1 MGSTSSLY
9 AAIDLGSNSF
19 HMLVVREVAGSIQT
33 LTRIKRKVRLAA
45 GLNSEN
51 ALSNEA
57 MERGWQCLRLFAE
70 RLQDIPPPQIRV
82 VATAT
87 LRLAVNAG
95 DFIAKAQEI
104 LGCPVQVISGEEE
117 ARLIYQGVAHT
128 TGGADQRLVVDIGG
142 ASTELVTGTG
152 AQTTSLFSLSMGCV
166 TWLERY
172 FADRNLGQENFD
184 AAEKAAR
191 EVLRPVAD
199 ELRYHGWK
207 VCVGASGTVQA
218 LQEIMMAQGMDER
231 ITLEKL
237 QQLKQRAIHCGRLE
251 ELEIDGLTLER
262 ALVFPSGLAIL
273 IAIFTELNIQC
284 MTLAGG
290 ALREGLVY
298 GMLHLTVEQDIR
310 SRTLRNIQRR
320 FMIDIDQAQRVA
332 KVAAN
337 FFEQVENEW
346 HLEAISRD
354 LLISACQL
362 HEIGLSVDFKQA
374 PQHAAYLVRNLDLPG
389 FTPAQKKLLATLLLN
404 QTNPVDLSS
413 LHQQN
418 AVPPRVAEQLCR
430 LLRLAIIFANRRR
443 DDLVPEMTLQA
454 NHELLTLTLPQGWL
468 TQHPLGKEIIDQE
481 RILEKY
487 GVTPNQLID
496 VKALMGDSSDN
507 IPGVPGI
514 GEKTAL
520 SLIAQF
526 SSLEGVYQHLENP
539 AVKASVKRKLEEGKE
554 LLQYTNKSIST
565 ISTFLCLFSQ
575 TKIRNLI
582 R

>member
-1 MGSTSSLY
+1 MNSTSLY

-45 GLNSEN
+45 GLNSDYV
-51 ALSNEA
+51 LSAEA

-70 RLQDIPPPQIRV
+70 RLQDIPQPQIRV

-87 LRLAVNAG
+87 LRIAVNA
-95 DFIAKAQEI
+95 DVFIAKAQDI

-142 ASTELVTGTG
+142 ASTELVTGSG

-172 FADRNLGQENFD
+172 FTDRNLAQENFD
-184 AAEKAAR
+184 QAEQAAR

-199 ELRYHGWK
+199 KLRFHGWK

-231 ITLEKL
+231 ITLAKL

-251 ELEIDGLTLER
+251 ELEIEGLTLER

-298 GMLHLTVEQDIR
+298 GMLHLAVDQDIR

-320 FMIDIDQAQRVA
+320 FMVDTEQAHRVA
-332 KVAAN
+332 MLATK
-337 FFEQVENEW
+337 FLDQVENKW
-346 HLEAISRD
+346 HLEAISR
-354 LLISACQL
+354 
-362 HEIGLSVDFKQA
+362 
-374 PQHAAYLVRNLDLPG
+374 
-389 FTPAQKKLLATLLLN
+389 
-404 QTNPVDLSS
+404 
-413 LHQQN
+413 
-418 AVPPRVAEQLCR
+418 
-430 LLRLAIIFANRRR
+430 
-443 DDLVPEMTLQA
+443 
-454 NHELLTLTLPQGWL
+454 
-468 TQHPLGKEIIDQE
+468 
-481 RILEKY
+481 
-487 GVTPNQLID
+487 
-496 VKALMGDSSDN
+496 
-507 IPGVPGI
+507 
-514 GEKTAL
+514 
-520 SLIAQF
+520 
-526 SSLEGVYQHLENP
+526 
-539 AVKASVKRKLEEGKE
+539 
-554 LLQYTNKSIST
+554 
-565 ISTFLCLFSQ
+565 
-575 TKIRNLI
+575 
-582 R
+582 

>member
-1 MGSTSSLY
+1 MLSPASLY

-51 ALSNEA
+51 SLSDEA
-57 MERGWQCLRLFAE
+57 MERGWQCLHLFAE
-70 RLQDIPPPQIRV
+70 RLQDIPHTQIRV

-87 LRLAVNAG
+87 LRLAVNA
-95 DFIAKAQEI
+95 DVFIAKAQAI

-128 TGGADQRLVVDIGG
+128 TGGADRRLVVDIGG

-172 FADRNLGQENFD
+172 FTDRNLAQENFD
-184 AAEKAAR
+184 EAEKAAR

-199 ELRYHGWK
+199 KLRFHGWK

-231 ITLEKL
+231 ITLAKL

-251 ELEIDGLTLER
+251 ELEIEGLTLER

-298 GMLHLTVEQDIR
+298 GMLHLPVDQDIR

-320 FMIDIDQAQRVA
+320 FMVDTDQANRVTQLA
-332 KVAAN
+332 VHLL
-337 FFEQVENEW
+337 EQVKDEW
-346 HLEAISRD
+346 HLEAISRE
-354 LLISACQL
+354 LLQSACQL
-362 HEIGLSVDFKQA
+362 HEIGLSVEYKQA
-374 PQHAAYLVRNLDLPG
+374 PLHAAWLVRNLDLPG

-418 AVPPRVAEQLCR
+418 AVPPRIAEHLCR
-430 LLRLAIIFANRRR
+430 LLRLAIIFAARRR
-443 DDLVPEMTLQA
+443 DDLVPHITLQA
-454 NHELLTLTLPQGWL
+454 QDENLTLTLPEGWL
-468 TQHPLGKEIIDQE
+468 EHHPLGTELIDQE
-481 RILEKY
+481 IQWQSYVHWPLE
-487 GVTPNQLID
+487 V
-496 VKALMGDSSDN
+496 
-507 IPGVPGI
+507 
-514 GEKTAL
+514 
-520 SLIAQF
+520 
-526 SSLEGVYQHLENP
+526 
-539 AVKASVKRKLEEGKE
+539 R
-554 LLQYTNKSIST
+554 
-565 ISTFLCLFSQ
+565 
-575 TKIRNLI
+575 
-582 R
+582 

>member
-1 MGSTSSLY
+1 MLRSTSLY

-45 GLNSEN
+45 GLSADNH
-51 ALSNEA
+51 LSPEA

-70 RLQDIPPPQIRV
+70 RLQDIPPQQIRV

-95 DFIAKAQEI
+95 EFIAAAQAI

-128 TGGADQRLVVDIGG
+128 TGGDDRRLVVDIGG

-152 AQTTSLFSLSMGCV
+152 AQATSLFSLSMGCV

-172 FADRNLGQENFD
+172 FTDRNLAKENFD
-184 AAEKAAR
+184 EAENAAR
-191 EVLRPVAD
+191 EVLRPVMD

-231 ITLEKL
+231 ITLAKL
-237 QQLKQRAIHCGRLE
+237 QQLKQRAIQCGRLE
-251 ELEIDGLTLER
+251 ELEIEGLTLER

-298 GMLHLTVEQDIR
+298 GMLHQSVDQDIR
-310 SRTLRNIQRR
+310 SRTLRNVQRR
-320 FMIDIDQAQRVA
+320 FIVDTDQAHRVSQLA
-332 KVAAN
+332 SLFAD
-337 FFEQVENEW
+337 QVKKSWDIEP
-346 HLEAISRD
+346 LSRD
-354 LLISACQL
+354 LLLSACAL
-362 HEIGLSVDFKQA
+362 HEIGLSVEYKQA
-374 PQHAAYLVRNLDLPG
+374 PLHAAWLVRNLDLPG
-389 FTPAQKKLLATLLLN
+389 YTPAQKKLLATLLLN
-404 QTNPVDLSS
+404 QTNAVDLSS

-418 AVPPRVAEQLCR
+418 AVPPRVAEHLCR
-430 LLRLAIIFANRRR
+430 LLRLAILFASRRR
-443 DDLVPEMTLQA
+443 DDLLPAITLVA
-454 NHELLTLTLPQGWL
+454 DDEKLTLTLPENWL
-468 TQHPLGKEIIDQE
+468 ENHPLGAELVEQE
-481 RILEKY
+481 FQWQSYVHWALE
-487 GVTPNQLID
+487 
-496 VKALMGDSSDN
+496 VK
-507 IPGVPGI
+507 
-514 GEKTAL
+514 
-520 SLIAQF
+520 
-526 SSLEGVYQHLENP
+526 
-539 AVKASVKRKLEEGKE
+539 
-554 LLQYTNKSIST
+554 
-565 ISTFLCLFSQ
+565 
-575 TKIRNLI
+575 
-582 R
+582 

>member
-1 MGSTSSLY
+1 MLTTTSLY

-45 GLNSEN
+45 GLNSDN
-51 ALSNEA
+51 VLSAEA

-70 RLQDIPPPQIRV
+70 RLQDIPQPQIRV

-87 LRLAVNAG
+87 LRIAVNA
-95 DFIAKAQEI
+95 DEFIAKAQEI

-142 ASTELVTGTG
+142 ASTELVTGSG

-166 TWLERY
+166 TWLESY
-172 FADRNLGQENFD
+172 FTNRNLAQENFD
-184 AAEKAAR
+184 EAEKAAR

-199 ELRYHGWK
+199 KLRFHGWK

-231 ITLEKL
+231 ITLAKL

-251 ELEIDGLTLER
+251 ELEIEGLTLER

-298 GMLHLTVEQDIR
+298 GMLHLPVDQDIR

-320 FMIDIDQAQRVA
+320 FMVDTDQANRVTQLA
-332 KVAAN
+332 VHLL
-337 FFEQVENEW
+337 EQVKDEW
-346 HLEAISRD
+346 HLEAISRE
-354 LLISACQL
+354 LLQSACQL
-362 HEIGLSVDFKQA
+362 HEIGLSVEYKQA
-374 PQHAAYLVRNLDLPG
+374 PLHAAWLVRNLDLPG

-418 AVPPRVAEQLCR
+418 AVPPRIAEHLCR
-430 LLRLAIIFANRRR
+430 LLRLAIIFAARRR
-443 DDLVPEMTLQA
+443 DDLVPHITLQA
-454 NHELLTLTLPQGWL
+454 QDENLTLTLPEGWL
-468 TQHPLGKEIIDQE
+468 EHHPLGTELIDQE
-481 RILEKY
+481 IQWQSYVHWPLE
-487 GVTPNQLID
+487 V
-496 VKALMGDSSDN
+496 
-507 IPGVPGI
+507 
-514 GEKTAL
+514 
-520 SLIAQF
+520 
-526 SSLEGVYQHLENP
+526 H
-539 AVKASVKRKLEEGKE
+539 
-554 LLQYTNKSIST
+554 
-565 ISTFLCLFSQ
+565 
-575 TKIRNLI
+575 
-582 R
+582 

>member
-1 MGSTSSLY
+1 MPSATSLY

-45 GLNSEN
+45 GLSSDNI
-51 ALSNEA
+51 LSAEA

-70 RLQDIPPPQIRV
+70 RLQDIPQPQIRV

-87 LRLAVNAG
+87 LRLAVNAQTFL
-95 DFIAKAQEI
+95 DKAQEI
-104 LGCPVQVISGEEE
+104 LGCPVQVIRGEEE

-128 TGGADQRLVVDIGG
+128 TGGDDRRLVVDIGG
-142 ASTELVTGTG
+142 ASTELVTGKG

-166 TWLERY
+166 TWLER
-172 FADRNLGQENFD
+172 FFTDRNLAQENFD
-184 AAEKAAR
+184 EAEKAAR

-199 ELRYHGWK
+199 ELRTHGWK

-231 ITLEKL
+231 ITLAKL
-237 QQLKQRAIHCGRLE
+237 KQLKQRAIQCGRLE
-251 ELEIDGLTLER
+251 ELEIEGLTLER

-273 IAIFTELNIQC
+273 IAIFTEMNIQC

-298 GMLHLTVEQDIR
+298 GMLHLAVDEDIR

-320 FMIDIDQAQRVA
+320 FIVDTEQAARVSQLASHFADEVNTQWDI
-332 KVAAN
+332 
-337 FFEQVENEW
+337 EP
-346 HLEAISRD
+346 LSRE
-354 LLISACQL
+354 LLLSACHL

-404 QTNPVDLSS
+404 QTNAVDLSS

-418 AVPPRVAEQLCR
+418 AVPPRVAEHLCR

-443 DDLVPEMTLQA
+443 DDLLPEITLTA
-454 NHELLTLTLPQGWL
+454 NEETITLTLPTGWL
-468 TQHPLGKEIIDQE
+468 EKHPLGKEIVDQE
-481 RILEKY
+481 CQWQSYVHWPL
-487 GVTPNQLID
+487 VVQ
-496 VKALMGDSSDN
+496 
-507 IPGVPGI
+507 
-514 GEKTAL
+514 
-520 SLIAQF
+520 
-526 SSLEGVYQHLENP
+526 
-539 AVKASVKRKLEEGKE
+539 
-554 LLQYTNKSIST
+554 
-565 ISTFLCLFSQ
+565 
-575 TKIRNLI
+575 
-582 R
+582 

>member
-1 MGSTSSLY
+1 MLTTTSLY

-45 GLNSEN
+45 GLNSDN
-51 ALSNEA
+51 VLSAEA

-70 RLQDIPPPQIRV
+70 RLQDIPQPQIRV

-87 LRLAVNAG
+87 LRIAVNA
-95 DFIAKAQEI
+95 DEFIAKAQEI

-142 ASTELVTGTG
+142 ASTELVTGSG

-172 FADRNLGQENFD
+172 FTNRNLAQENFD
-184 AAEKAAR
+184 EAEKAAR

-199 ELRYHGWK
+199 KLRFHGWK

-231 ITLEKL
+231 ITLAKL
-237 QQLKQRAIHCGRLE
+237 QQLKQRAIQCGRLE
-251 ELEIDGLTLER
+251 ELEIEGLTLER

-298 GMLHLTVEQDIR
+298 GMLHLPVDQDIR

-320 FMIDIDQAQRVA
+320 FMVDTDQANRVTQLA
-332 KVAAN
+332 VHLL
-337 FFEQVENEW
+337 EQVKDEW
-346 HLEAISRD
+346 HLEAISRE
-354 LLISACQL
+354 LLQSACQL
-362 HEIGLSVDFKQA
+362 HEIGLSVEYKQA
-374 PQHAAYLVRNLDLPG
+374 PLHAAWLVRNLDLPG

-418 AVPPRVAEQLCR
+418 AVPPRIAEHLCR
-430 LLRLAIIFANRRR
+430 LLRLAIIFAARRR
-443 DDLVPEMTLQA
+443 DDLVPHITLQA
-454 NHELLTLTLPQGWL
+454 QDENLTLTLPEGWL
-468 TQHPLGKEIIDQE
+468 EHHPLGTELIDQE
-481 RILEKY
+481 IQWQSYVHWPLE
-487 GVTPNQLID
+487 V
-496 VKALMGDSSDN
+496 
-507 IPGVPGI
+507 
-514 GEKTAL
+514 
-520 SLIAQF
+520 
-526 SSLEGVYQHLENP
+526 H
-539 AVKASVKRKLEEGKE
+539 
-554 LLQYTNKSIST
+554 
-565 ISTFLCLFSQ
+565 
-575 TKIRNLI
+575 
-582 R
+582 